1 GVGRQV
7 LDEGDPELARGGRR
21 RRRGAGGRTGRGGRR
36 AGAGGGADR
45 HHREGGERSSSEVGF
60 QDCPRAVLVWI
71 ELGSLEMREE
81 VVSAGLE
88 AGALAAFEG
97 RASPSRSAPWDG
109 VATRRGDR
117 R

>member
-1 GVGRQV
+1 
-7 LDEGDPELARGGRR
+7 
-21 RRRGAGGRTGRGGRR
+21 
-36 AGAGGGADR
+36 
-45 HHREGGERSSSEVGF
+45 
-60 QDCPRAVLVWI
+60 
-71 ELGSLEMREE
+71 MREE

-117 R
+117 RSRDVRRLDCATAGVEEPVDSAPSKGAARRRVRVRVPPPALNRASQTTWASRTRFPLANR

>member
-1 GVGRQV
+1 
-7 LDEGDPELARGGRR
+7 
-21 RRRGAGGRTGRGGRR
+21 
-36 AGAGGGADR
+36 
-45 HHREGGERSSSEVGF
+45 
-60 QDCPRAVLVWI
+60 
-71 ELGSLEMREE
+71 MREE

-117 R
+117 RSRDVRRL